1 MTSCEASQVY
11 NKVLD
16 RAVASAQNCIMSPWK
31 APS

>member
-1 MTSCEASQVY
+1 MTPCGATQVY

-16 RAVASAQNCIMSPWK
+16 RAVASAQNAIMSPWK